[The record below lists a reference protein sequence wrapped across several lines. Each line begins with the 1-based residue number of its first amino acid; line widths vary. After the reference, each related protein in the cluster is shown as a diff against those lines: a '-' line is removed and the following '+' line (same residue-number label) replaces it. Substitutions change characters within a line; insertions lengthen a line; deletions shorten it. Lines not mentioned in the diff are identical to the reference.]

1 MPPKTRTNKKHNNK
15 ERLSTSSD
23 TSDNESS
30 SVNLTGIIDNLNK
43 EFKVQERAMK
53 KIRESQEHI
62 SDSFDALKKEID
74 RLTEENKQIKKELKE
89 LKTNGEGVKIKMK
102 TLERNSVVMEIA
114 AQVNANI
121 NIDSIEDVYQNE
133 NKKFKTHPLIVK
145 MSSNELKA
153 KCFEFRKKGSHID
166 LKKILPNVDMKG
178 KNINFHQLMEKE
190 LSDLM
195 KKAKNAAYKKSYKY
209 VWVKD
214 AKILVRKDDDTP
226 VIQIM
231 ELEDLKKLD

>member
-102 TLERNSVVMEIA
+102 TLERNVMEIKQERNKNNIIITNIPQIKDVNLKSVVMEIA

-178 KNINFHQLMEKE
+178 KKYKLPSADGKRTERFDEKG
-190 LSDLM
+190 
-195 KKAKNAAYKKSYKY
+195 
-209 VWVKD
+209 
-214 AKILVRKDDDTP
+214 
-226 VIQIM
+226 
-231 ELEDLKKLD
+231 